1 MKRYLTLL
9 LSCVVLA
16 GCASTRRATTYSES
30 RDYHYVNRGYLDS
43 LFKAIT
49 HRDSIYIHDSI
60 YVREKGDTVTIYK
73 EKLVYQY
80 KERNDIDSKVKRS
93 TDTVYINHTDSVY
106 VEKPYPIEKQLKWY
120 DTGFL
125 HLGRLCCIAA
135 IFWALFLYLKRKF

>member
-9 LSCVVLA
+9 LACVVLA

-80 KERNDIDSKVKRS
+80 KERNDIDSKVERS

-125 HLGRLCCIAA
+125 HLGRLCCIAT
-135 IFWALFLYLKRKF
+135 ISWALFLYLKRKF

>member
-9 LSCVVLA
+9 LACVVLA

-49 HRDSIYIHDSI
+49 HRDIIYIHDSI
-60 YVREKGDTVTIYK
+60 YVREKSDTVTIYK

-125 HLGRLCCIAA
+125 HLGRLCCIAT

>member
-1 MKRYLTLL
+1 M
-9 LSCVVLA
+9 VLA

-80 KERNDIDSKVKRS
+80 KERNDIDSKVERS

-125 HLGRLCCIAA
+125 HLGRLCCIAT
-135 IFWALFLYLKRKF
+135 IFWALFLHLKRKF

>member
-1 MKRYLTLL
+1 M
-9 LSCVVLA
+9 
-16 GCASTRRATTYSES
+16 
-30 RDYHYVNRGYLDS
+30 
-43 LFKAIT
+43 
-49 HRDSIYIHDSI
+49 
-60 YVREKGDTVTIYK
+60 REKGDTVIIYK